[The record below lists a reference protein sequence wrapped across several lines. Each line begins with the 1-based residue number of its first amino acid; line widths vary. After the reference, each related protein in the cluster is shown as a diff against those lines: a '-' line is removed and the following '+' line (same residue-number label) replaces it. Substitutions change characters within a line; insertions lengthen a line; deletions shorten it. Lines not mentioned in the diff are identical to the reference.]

1 MTCLEF
7 ADFMMDYFSNEL
19 PAAVRREF
27 DRHLS
32 VCPNCR
38 KYLAGYDA
46 TIKLGKQAFED
57 GYASLPDDV
66 PEELVRGILDARNRL

>member
-38 KYLAGYDA
+38 KYLAGYEA
-46 TIKLGKQAFED
+46 TFTLGKRAFED
-57 GYASLPDDV
+57 IHASLPEEV
-66 PEELVRGILDARNRL
+66 PEELVRGILDARTRL